1 MSDIIQIIALEL
13 KVRPEQVSAAVDL
26 LDGGAT
32 VPFIARYRKE
42 QTNGL
47 DDIELRELQ
56 IRLEYLREL
65 ADRRITV
72 LKAIEEQGKLTPALQ
87 NSIAKVQTK
96 QELED
101 IYLPFKLKRRT
112 KAQMATEA
120 GLELL
125 ADIIIANPN
134 LNPTEQ
140 AQAFVIPFVEVAAG
154 EDKKPDFS
162 NTTLVLDGVREIL

>member
-13 KVRPEQVSAAVDL
+13 KVRPEQVTAAVEL

-42 QTNGL
+42 HTNGL

-87 NSIAKVQTK
+87 NAIANVKTK

-112 KAQMATEA
+112 KAQMAKEA
-120 GLELL
+120 GLEPL
-125 ADIIIANPN
+125 ADLLIANPN
-134 LNPTEQ
+134 LYPTDE
-140 AQAFVIPFVEVAAG
+140 AQAFVIPFVEPVT
-154 EDKKPDFS
+154 
-162 NTTLVLDGVREIL
+162 NTRLFILFLQQITDQLLAK